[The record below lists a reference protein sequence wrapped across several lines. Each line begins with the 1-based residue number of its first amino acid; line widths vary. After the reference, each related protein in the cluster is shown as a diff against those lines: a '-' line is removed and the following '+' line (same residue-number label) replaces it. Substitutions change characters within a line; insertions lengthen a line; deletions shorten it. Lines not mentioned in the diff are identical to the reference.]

1 MPKTKTSDKN
11 ISLFKSE
18 MFCLFA
24 VPSLHCEVR
33 GALFYTDLYFKTQ
46 NNRNKELLDV
56 H

>member
-1 MPKTKTSDKN
+1 
-11 ISLFKSE
+11 